1 MIIDAC
7 LSHLFPGRRT
17 AGYAMALAQQD
28 FVDIDVVLLASVAQV
43 EMQNISAV
51 TSQSSHQRIVGAQLL
66 KGSSGLKSPAAL
78 QTGQDVPPI
87 KAR

>member
-1 MIIDAC
+1 
-7 LSHLFPGRRT
+7 
-17 AGYAMALAQQD
+17 MALAQQD
-28 FVDIDVVLLASVAQV
+28 LVDVDVVLLASVTQV

-66 KGSSGLKSPAAL
+66 EGSSGLEGPAAL
-78 QTGQDVPPI
+78 QTGPDVPPM